1 MFMAWCFPP
10 HQSAFRGPRF
20 QSISLTTMN
29 TSSFSHPATAGPDTG
44 IANLP
49 DSILFGCRYWLELCI
64 DPLGLPRLVPAA
76 PDFSSQPHSSFL
88 LCMKPTSRVQ
98 VAPSRAPP
106 GGELLSVSSAAGI
119 RRFPHQHLGA
129 GNFPLWPVSASPN
142 LALRR
147 IGSNGALQPRA
158 PFAAVR
164 APLRAYGY
172 SACSVGVG
180 QTHDLAGLV
189 ARPWPAWASD
199 SGVRGLVRPLTG
211 GVEPGPR

>member
-49 DSILFGCRYWLELCI
+49 DSILFGRRYWLELCI

-76 PDFSSQPHSSFL
+76 PDFSSQPHSSFP
-88 LCMKPTSRVQ
+88 LCVKPTSRVQ
-98 VAPSRAPP
+98 VAPS
-106 GGELLSVSSAAGI
+106 SSAPWQRIALRIICG
-119 RRFPHQHLGA
+119 RDPPVSVHQQI
-129 GNFPLWPVSASPN
+129 PLWPVSASPN